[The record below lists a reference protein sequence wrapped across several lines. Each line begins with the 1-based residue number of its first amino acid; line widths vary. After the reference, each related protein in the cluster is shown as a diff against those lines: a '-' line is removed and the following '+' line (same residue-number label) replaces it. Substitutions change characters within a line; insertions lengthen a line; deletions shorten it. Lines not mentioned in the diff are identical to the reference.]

1 MSCVQ
6 QFNTLIR
13 KCFYMS
19 FFALGGIFS
28 LLQRVT
34 IPDSPLGIDMLG
46 GLLTCRGSGFC
57 LLTCSWSFR
66 VVKVRKGQQLY
77 WSCDGLKGCAVN

>member
-34 IPDSPLGIDMLG
+34 IPDSPLGIHMKITRRSADLQRVWFLSLD
-46 GLLTCRGSGFC
+46 LLMVIQSRKSEKGTA
-57 LLTCSWSFR
+57 
-66 VVKVRKGQQLY
+66 VVLVL
-77 WSCDGLKGCAVN
+77 